1 MKKANIAIIPARFG
15 SERIKNKNIKS
26 FLGKPIIA
34 YPIIA
39 CLKSKLFS
47 RVIVSTNNKKYQI
60 YQRSMEQVMLR
71 DKNFI

>member
-47 RVIVSTNNKKYQI
+47 RVIVLINNKNIRYIKEVWS
-60 YQRSMEQVMLR
+60 RSNVAR
-71 DKNFI
+71 